1 MQRNDR
7 KDALNSGREVAA
19 GVILFWFG
27 TMVYGILPLYI
38 GTQAPR
44 LALSP
49 NMAGYIGT
57 AYLCGFVAS
66 TASAVWWIPRFGIR
80 KLSAIAGMISL
91 ALIGTSGLITD
102 VAVLYPS
109 LFAAGLGSGVI
120 YAIACRIIG
129 SSGDPDRNFGFG
141 TGGQVA
147 TVAIVMATAT
157 AWAIPSAGMPGL
169 TFLTA
174 IAMLLFLSCVPFLP
188 GRITQSFDEPAAHRH
203 DGSLASILSLLAM
216 LFLFGGGTSIW
227 IFAQQIGVSHGNSLS
242 ATGYVLSF
250 ALIANAAGC
259 IAASWISRR
268 LGRGPLLI
276 VVQFCL
282 SAFCLLLAY
291 GHAGLPYFAIAIF
304 GWSFFYGFS
313 VVIGMSL
320 IAVVDRSGRA
330 ITGAGAV
337 QSLGAAIGPA
347 VGGNIV
353 GGGSFESLGILSAS
367 AVIVSLLLGLTALQ
381 SHRRHA
387 QDR

>member
-1 MQRNDR
+1 M
-7 KDALNSGREVAA
+7 AT

-227 IFAQQIGVSHGNSLS
+227 IFAQQIGVSHGKLPF
-242 ATGYVLSF
+242 GDGVCSF
-250 ALIANAAGC
+250 FCPHCQRRWMHRGVVDQSPSRSRAAPD
-259 IAASWISRR
+259 RR
-268 LGRGPLLI
+268 SILPER
-276 VVQFCL
+276 F
-282 SAFCLLLAY
+282 LLAS
-291 GHAGLPYFAIAIF
+291 GIWARRPPIF
-304 GWSFFYGFS
+304 RDRDLW
-313 VVIGMSL
+313 VVVLLWIFCRNRDVPDRRGRSIGKGDYRRRRR
-320 IAVVDRSGRA
+320 AVSW
-330 ITGAGAV
+330 
-337 QSLGAAIGPA
+337 
-347 VGGNIV
+347 
-353 GGGSFESLGILSAS
+353 
-367 AVIVSLLLGLTALQ
+367 
-381 SHRRHA
+381 RRNRPCRRR
-387 QDR
+387 QYRRRRII